1 MADAASDGSAID
13 EQLFDA
19 ASNGDVVAL
28 QRLLDAHPGKLHARK
43 KPYDWSLLHLAHKH
57 AAAVDLLLA
66 RGLDVNTRE
75 SGDNTYAM
83 HWAAAGGH
91 LDVVR
96 RLADAGGD
104 VIGSG
109 DDHALEVIGW
119 ATCWPGADDDA
130 HREVAEFLVSRG
142 AQHHIFSA
150 IALNRADDVRRL
162 VAADSGALSRRQSRN
177 ENHRTPL
184 HFAVEMNRRAMVAL
198 LIDLGADPLAVDLWG
213 MPVAVH
219 AAEPDVD
226 RPVMERIRAMT
237 AAEMDSARAGHRQP
251 RCVPIELTA
260 LLALRDWETAG
271 VVLSTNPALIE
282 PGGGVL
288 HLMVKRN
295 DAEAVK
301 WLLARGASPSGR
313 WAHWDSV
320 LTPLHL
326 AAMSGHV
333 EIASLLLNAG
343 ADPTIRDSLHD
354 SDASG
359 WAQFFDQADII
370 QLIQARRR

>member
-1 MADAASDGSAID
+1 MADASDGSPVD

-28 QRLLDAHPGKLHARK
+28 QRLLDTHPGKLHARK

-83 HWAAAGGH
+83 HWSAASGH

-104 VIGSG
+104 VIGRG

-119 ATCWPGADDDA
+119 ATCWPGTDDDA
-130 HREVAEFLVSRG
+130 HREVADFLVSRG

-150 IALNRADDVRRL
+150 IALNRADDVRRI
-162 VAADSGALSRRQSRN
+162 VAADPAALTRRQSRN

-184 HFAVEMNRRAMVAL
+184 HFAVEMNRRDMVAL
-198 LIDLGADPLAVDLWG
+198 LIELGADPLAVDLWR

-219 AAEPDVD
+219 ATEPDVD

-237 AAEMDSARAGHRQP
+237 AAEMSSARAGHRQP

-260 LLALRDWETAG
+260 LLALHDWETADAI
-271 VVLSTNPALIE
+271 LSANPELID

-288 HLMVKRN
+288 HLTVIRN
-295 DAEAVK
+295 DVDAVK
-301 WLLARGASPSGR
+301 WLLARGAHPSGR

-326 AAMSGHV
+326 AAMRGHAQ
-333 EIASLLLNAG
+333 IARLLLDSG
-343 ADPTIRDSLHD
+343 ADSTIRDSLHD
-354 SDASG
+354 GDALG
-359 WAQFFDQADII
+359 WAQFFKRADII
-370 QLIQARRR
+370 QLIEARRR

>member
-1 MADAASDGSAID
+1 
-13 EQLFDA
+13 
-19 ASNGDVVAL
+19 
-28 QRLLDAHPGKLHARK
+28 
-43 KPYDWSLLHLAHKH
+43 
-57 AAAVDLLLA
+57 
-66 RGLDVNTRE
+66 
-75 SGDNTYAM
+75 
-83 HWAAAGGH
+83 
-91 LDVVR
+91 
-96 RLADAGGD
+96 
-104 VIGSG
+104 
-109 DDHALEVIGW
+109 
-119 ATCWPGADDDA
+119 
-130 HREVAEFLVSRG
+130 
-142 AQHHIFSA
+142 
-150 IALNRADDVRRL
+150 
-162 VAADSGALSRRQSRN
+162 
-177 ENHRTPL
+177 
-184 HFAVEMNRRAMVAL
+184 
-198 LIDLGADPLAVDLWG
+198 
-213 MPVAVH
+213 
-219 AAEPDVD
+219 
-226 RPVMERIRAMT
+226 
-237 AAEMDSARAGHRQP
+237 
-251 RCVPIELTA
+251 
-260 LLALRDWETAG
+260 
-271 VVLSTNPALIE
+271 ALIE